1 MRNDNR
7 RTTMDRTGFL
17 SRASRRPLRER
28 LGAICAA
35 PALGLAVS
43 VFVIAIGSSTAT
55 ASAAT
60 CANGSYPTGNPA
72 YQVRI
77 ADDPTGSACL
87 TIGTTDSSFTVNSTS
102 NTSPTS
108 DALRYTGF
116 YSAYTGCN
124 GPCYETNY
132 EQPVSNYQSI
142 IANWSFSNF
151 GSATSGKYDGVID
164 MFLNT
169 NTTQPVAQPN
179 GAEVMVWLNHQN
191 IELTGPQ
198 LPDQTIEGV
207 QYHVFS
213 VLKTTSLG
221 SWNRIAFE
229 RVNPVSS
236 VSNLDLVPFLQAAEA
251 DGAVLPNWYLQYTT
265 AGFEIW
271 YGGNGLVSNAFTAST
286 PVLVPDATGTP
297 TGPGAPGT
305 GPVTGPG
312 GGTPTG
318 KDKTKPN
325 VSISYPGCSYHWTKW
340 RCNRF
345 RHTLKSWTNMLGFAT
360 DSVKISR
367 VSVTAVR
374 AKHGKAKKKTVTA
387 RAKLGAKGTWK
398 ATVKGLDYGTWK
410 FTATAWDAAGNKRAS
425 KPITAHITVK

>member
-1 MRNDNR
+1 
-7 RTTMDRTGFL
+7 MDRTGFL

-142 IANWSFSNF
+142 IANWSCSR
-151 GSATSGKYDGVID
+151 IQ
-164 MFLNT
+164 
-169 NTTQPVAQPN
+169 TTC
-179 GAEVMVWLNHQN
+179 
-191 IELTGPQ
+191 
-198 LPDQTIEGV
+198 
-207 QYHVFS
+207 
-213 VLKTTSLG
+213 TT
-221 SWNRIAFE
+221 
-229 RVNPVSS
+229 
-236 VSNLDLVPFLQAAEA
+236 
-251 DGAVLPNWYLQYTT
+251 
-265 AGFEIW
+265 
-271 YGGNGLVSNAFTAST
+271 
-286 PVLVPDATGTP
+286 
-297 TGPGAPGT
+297 
-305 GPVTGPG
+305 
-312 GGTPTG
+312 
-318 KDKTKPN
+318 
-325 VSISYPGCSYHWTKW
+325 
-340 RCNRF
+340 
-345 RHTLKSWTNMLGFAT
+345 
-360 DSVKISR
+360 
-367 VSVTAVR
+367 
-374 AKHGKAKKKTVTA
+374 
-387 RAKLGAKGTWK
+387 
-398 ATVKGLDYGTWK
+398 
-410 FTATAWDAAGNKRAS
+410 
-425 KPITAHITVK
+425 